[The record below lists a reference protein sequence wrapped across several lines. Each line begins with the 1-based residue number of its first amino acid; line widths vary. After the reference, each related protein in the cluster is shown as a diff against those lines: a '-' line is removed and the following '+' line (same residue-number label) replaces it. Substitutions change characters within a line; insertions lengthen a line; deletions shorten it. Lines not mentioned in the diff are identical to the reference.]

1 MPGSSIDRRS
11 LLAGVAGAI
20 PLAAAAGV
28 APTAANAADAP
39 KAVGQ
44 PMLGNMNDQPDV
56 KKVNWAVVGLGSF
69 ATNQVMPGFVASH
82 RSRMTAFVSGN
93 PDKAKD
99 LGARYG
105 VSKFYDYNNFDSIA
119 HDKDIDAVYIVLPV
133 GLHAEYTIRALKAGK
148 HVLCEKPMASTPE
161 ECAAMIA
168 AAKAANRQLG
178 VAYRVHFEPNNIDV
192 ARRSTSGELGTLR
205 YFTGDTGFNADPEHW
220 APHRWRLQKALAGG
234 GSMFDIGIYAMNAAM
249 MCVGEDPVEVSAVY
263 SYPHDDPRFKE
274 VEGGVNWRMKFPS
287 GIYAQGSSS
296 YCYAGAT
303 RQKIYGDKAAIIME
317 PASDYYRQEVTLLQP
332 GKAPETLNAGNPIVQ
347 FGAQVD
353 AFSQAAMTNT
363 PHRTPGEMGHR
374 DISLIYAIYRSA
386 DQNGA
391 AVKV

>member
-1 MPGSSIDRRS
+1 MRGSFIDRRS

-20 PLAAAAGV
+20 PLAAAGAV
-28 APTAANAADAP
+28 SAADAP
-39 KAVGQ
+39 KAAGQ
-44 PMLGNMNDQPDV
+44 PLLGNPNDLPEA

-69 ATNQVMPGFVASH
+69 ATGQVMPGFVMSH
-82 RSRMTAFVSGN
+82 RSRITALVSGN
-93 PDKAKD
+93 PEKAKD

-178 VAYRVHFEPNNIDV
+178 VAYRVHFEPNNIDA
-192 ARRSTSGELGTLR
+192 ARRATSGELGTLR

-220 APHRWRLQKALAGG
+220 VPHRWRLQKALAGG
-234 GSMFDIGIYAMNAAM
+234 GSMYDIGIYAMNAAM
-249 MCVGEDPVEVSAVY
+249 MCLGEDPVEVSAVY
-263 SYPHDDPRFKE
+263 SYPRDDPRFKE

-287 GIYAQGSSS
+287 GIFAQGSSS
-296 YCYAGAT
+296 YCYAGGT
-303 RQKIYGDKAAIIME
+303 RQKIYGDKAALVME
-317 PASDYYRQEVTLLQP
+317 PASDYYEQSVTLLRP
-332 GKAPETLNAGNPIVQ
+332 GQAPEILHAGNPIVQ

-353 AFSQAAMTNT
+353 AFSQAALSNT
-363 PHRTPGEMGHR
+363 PHRTPGEMGLR
-374 DISLIYAIYRSA
+374 DIRLIQAIYRSA

>member
-1 MPGSSIDRRS
+1 MSGSFIDRRS

-20 PLAAAAGV
+20 PLAAAAGM
-28 APTAANAADAP
+28 ASAADGP

-69 ATNQVMPGFVASH
+69 ATNQVMPGFVSSH

-105 VSKFYDYNNFDSIA
+105 VSKFYDYTNFDSIA

-148 HVLCEKPMASTPE
+148 HVLCEKPMASTPA

-178 VAYRVHFEPNNIDV
+178 VAYRVHFEPNNADV
-192 ARRSTSGELGTLR
+192 ARRATSGELGKLR

-220 APHRWRLQKALAGG
+220 VPHRWRLQKALAGG

-249 MCVGEDPVEVSAVY
+249 MCLGEDPVEVSAVY
-263 SYPHDDPRFKE
+263 SYPTDDPRFKE

-296 YCYAGAT
+296 YCYAGGT
-303 RQKIYGDKAAIIME
+303 RQKIFGSTGSIVMD
-317 PASDYYRQEVTLLQP
+317 PASDYYQQNVIIS
-332 GKAPETLNAGNPIVQ
+332 KAGQGPEPLHAGNPIVQ
-347 FGAQVD
+347 FAAQVD
-353 AFSQAAMTNT
+353 AFSNAATTNT
-363 PHRTPGEMGHR
+363 PHLTPGEMGLR
-374 DISLIYAIYRSA
+374 DITLIQAIYRSA

-391 AVKV
+391 TVKV

>member
-1 MPGSSIDRRS
+1 MRGSFIDRRS

-20 PLAAAAGV
+20 PLAAAGAV
-28 APTAANAADAP
+28 SAADAP
-39 KAVGQ
+39 KAAGQ
-44 PMLGNMNDQPDV
+44 PLLGNPNDLPEA

-69 ATNQVMPGFVASH
+69 ATGQVMPGFVMSH
-82 RSRMTAFVSGN
+82 RSRITALVSGN
-93 PDKAKD
+93 PEKAKD

-178 VAYRVHFEPNNIDV
+178 VAYRVHFEPNNVDA
-192 ARRSTSGELGTLR
+192 ARRATSGELGKLR

-220 APHRWRLQKALAGG
+220 VPHRWRLQKALAGG
-234 GSMFDIGIYAMNAAM
+234 GSMYDIGIYAMNAAM
-249 MCVGEDPVEVSAVY
+249 MCMGEDPVEVSAVY

-274 VEGGVNWRMKFPS
+274 VEGGVNWRMKFAS
-287 GIYAQGSSS
+287 GLFAQGSSS
-296 YCYAGAT
+296 YCYAGGT
-303 RQKIYGDKAAIIME
+303 RQKIYGDTGAIVME
-317 PASDYYRQEVTLLQP
+317 PASDYYQQSVTLMRSGQS
-332 GKAPETLNAGNPIVQ
+332 PETLHAGNPIVQ

-353 AFSQAAMTNT
+353 AFSQAALTT
-363 PHRTPGEMGHR
+363 RRTARP
-374 DISLIYAIYRSA
+374 AKWACATSA
-386 DQNGA
+386 SSRRCTR
-391 AVKV
+391 VPTRTVRR

>member
-1 MPGSSIDRRS
+1 MSGSFIDRRS

-20 PLAAAAGV
+20 PLAAAAVG
-28 APTAANAADAP
+28 ASAADGP
-39 KAVGQ
+39 KAMGQ
-44 PMLGNMNDQPDV
+44 PMLGNMNDQPEV

-148 HVLCEKPMASTPE
+148 HVLSEKPMASTPA

-168 AAKAANRQLG
+168 AARAANRQLG
-178 VAYRVHFEPNNIDV
+178 VAYRVHFEPNNVDV
-192 ARRSTSGELGTLR
+192 ARRATSGELGKLR

-220 APHRWRLQKALAGG
+220 VPHRWRLQKALAGG

-249 MCVGEDPVEVSAVY
+249 MCLGEDPVEVSAVY
-263 SYPHDDPRFKE
+263 SYPTDDPRFKE

-296 YCYAGAT
+296 YCYAGGT
-303 RQKIYGDKAAIIME
+303 RQKVYGDTGAIVME
-317 PASDYYRQEVTLLQP
+317 PASDYYQQSVTLMKSGQP
-332 GKAPETLNAGNPIVQ
+332 PETLHAGNPIVQ
-347 FGAQVD
+347 FAAQVD
-353 AFSQAAMTNT
+353 AFSHAAMTNT
-363 PHRTPGEMGHR
+363 PHLTPGEMGLR
-374 DISLIYAIYRSA
+374 DITLIQAMYKSA

-391 AVKV
+391 VVKV

>member
-1 MPGSSIDRRS
+1 MSGSFIDRRS

-20 PLAAAAGV
+20 PLAAAAVG
-28 APTAANAADAP
+28 ASAADAP

-44 PMLGNMNDQPDV
+44 PMLGNMNDQPEV

-148 HVLCEKPMASTPE
+148 HVLSEKPMASTPA

-168 AAKAANRQLG
+168 AARAANRQLG
-178 VAYRVHFEPNNIDV
+178 VAYRVHFEPNNVDV
-192 ARRSTSGELGTLR
+192 ARRATSGELGKLR

-220 APHRWRLQKALAGG
+220 VPHRWRLQKALAGG

-249 MCVGEDPVEVSAVY
+249 MCLGEDPVEVSAVY
-263 SYPHDDPRFKE
+263 SYPTDDPRFKE

-296 YCYAGAT
+296 YCYAGGT
-303 RQKIYGDKAAIIME
+303 RQKVYGDTGAIVME
-317 PASDYYRQEVTLLQP
+317 PASDYYQQSVTLMKSGQP
-332 GKAPETLNAGNPIVQ
+332 PETLHAGNPIVQ
-347 FGAQVD
+347 FAAQVD
-353 AFSQAAMTNT
+353 AFSHAAMTNT
-363 PHRTPGEMGHR
+363 PHLTPGEMGLR
-374 DISLIYAIYRSA
+374 DITLIQAIYKSA

-391 AVKV
+391 VVKV